1 MIRNSRKIWPIET
14 PAWTTPASAPRGRT
28 SFVSVSLM
36 ALRCI
41 PLEAV
46 HHARLR
52 RTQRNPVLHLLLQRY
67 EKLFATLLGLLVD
80 VFPGIEFHL
89 KREFPYQGLVFTA
102 CPPQG
107 HVALPHL
114 PLAEVQFA
122 QFEQHL
128 FDDGFT
134 HQAHFFIGLSL

>member
-14 PAWTTPASAPRGRT
+14 PAWTTPVSASRGRT
-28 SFVSVSLM
+28 SCVFVSLM
-36 ALRCI
+36 ALRRI

-52 RTQRNPVLHLLLQRY
+52 RTQRNPVLHLLQRN
-67 EKLFATLLGLLVD
+67 EELFAALLGLLVD

-89 KREFPYQGLVFTA
+89 KREFPYQGLVFAA

-128 FDDGFT
+128 FDDRFT